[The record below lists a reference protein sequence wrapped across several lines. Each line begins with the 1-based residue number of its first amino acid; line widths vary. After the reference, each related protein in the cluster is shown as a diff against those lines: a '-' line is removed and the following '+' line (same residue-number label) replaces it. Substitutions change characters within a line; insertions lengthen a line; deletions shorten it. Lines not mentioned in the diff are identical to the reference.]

1 MKNKEISDILENSIP
16 VLYREMLGARDCSPK
31 TLEAYT
37 RHWKIFIELIKS
49 NQLGSN
55 SKNYV
60 QMYMLNLSDKNLSA
74 PSIDQALS
82 AVRTLLKFVF
92 LRGGPQVNLG
102 KNIKTKKIDKLPKI
116 LSEEEVENAIK
127 YYSEENDLKLRN
139 RTLLEMLYSSG
150 LRVSEAVS
158 IEIKGIYLLEG
169 YIRIKGK
176 GSKYRQVP
184 IGREAL
190 SWVKKQMSKTEGRFL
205 FPSRKKEGHITR
217 KTAFVIVKEALRSIG
232 IDQAGYGPHVFR
244 HAFASHLLARG
255 ADLRV
260 IQELLGH
267 ADLETTQIYTH
278 LLEKNVRS
286 SWQQF
291 HPHA

>member
-60 QMYMLNLSDKNLSA
+60 QMYMLNLSDKNLAA

-158 IEIKGIYLLEG
+158 IEIKDIYLLEG

>member
-158 IEIKGIYLLEG
+158 IEIKDIYLLEG

>member
-1 MKNKEISDILENSIP
+1 
-16 VLYREMLGARDCSPK
+16 MLGARDCSPK

-158 IEIKGIYLLEG
+158 IEIKDIYLLEG